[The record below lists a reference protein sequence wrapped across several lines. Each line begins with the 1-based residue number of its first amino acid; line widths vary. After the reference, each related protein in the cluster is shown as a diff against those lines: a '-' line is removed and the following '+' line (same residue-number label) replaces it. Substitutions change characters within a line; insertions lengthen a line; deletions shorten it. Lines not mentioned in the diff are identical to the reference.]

1 MNRVRIPFRS
11 VVSAAILLCLV
22 WALFPQGASQAAP
35 KTPTL
40 SWKPCYQGEG
50 FPFECADVK
59 VPLDYSKPGSAA
71 ISIAMVRLPAADP
84 AHKIGSIFFNPGGP
98 GGSGVDFIVAAGPFL
113 YTDEV
118 RARFDL
124 IGFDPRGIARSTQLR
139 CFDSAS
145 EWGPYFT
152 PFSFPITPEED
163 AIWREADLYLVNA
176 CDENGN
182 RIIDH
187 MSTANVARDLDMLRQ
202 AVGDAKLNYAG
213 YSYGSFLGVMYAN
226 LFPNK
231 VRALVV
237 DGVLDPIAW
246 TTGNPGEADTLPF
259 STRLHSDKG
268 AADTLNEF
276 FRLCDE
282 NPGECAFS
290 GGAADRY
297 AALAASLRA
306 APIEIQLPN
315 GAIVPFTY
323 QDLISST
330 LGAMY
335 NSFSW
340 PDFALFLADIE
351 SQASA
356 VQLGMRLDA
365 LRADL
370 GLAQKKGDPDYVNWI
385 EGFPGVA
392 CSDSVNPQDYGAWW
406 NAAQQAEADFG
417 YFGPIWTYVSSI
429 CSDWPT
435 QPRGRYLGPFT
446 ANTSNPVL
454 VVGNFFDPA
463 TRYEGAQM
471 VADLLPNSRLVS
483 LNGWGHVSI
492 FLSQC
497 MDQAVS
503 DYLLNGT
510 LPPEGTVCQQDLIP
524 FVDFGPSLAASSTKE
539 ARASLLPIVLPQ
551 AVSKGIEKGK

>member
-1 MNRVRIPFRS
+1 MNNMKIRFRS
-11 VVSAAILLCLV
+11 IGSAAILFCLV
-22 WALFPQGASQAAP
+22 WAVFPQGASRAAP
-35 KTPTL
+35 KAPRL
-40 SWKPCYQGEG
+40 AWKSCFQDMG
-50 FPFECADVK
+50 FPFECAQIQ
-59 VPLDYSKPGSAA
+59 VPLDYSKAGSAA
-71 ISIAMVRLPAADP
+71 ISIAMVRLPAGNP
-84 AHKIGSIFFNPGGP
+84 AQKIGSIFFNPGGP
-98 GGSGVDFIVAAGPFL
+98 GGSGVDFILNAGPFL

-139 CFDSAS
+139 CFDSAD

-163 AIWREADLYLVNA
+163 ALWRAADLYLVDA
-176 CDENGN
+176 CAQQGN

-187 MSTANVARDLDMLRQ
+187 MSTANVARDLDVLRQ
-202 AVGDAKLNYAG
+202 AVGDAKLTYAG
-213 YSYGSFLGVMYAN
+213 YSYGSFLGVTYAN
-226 LFPNK
+226 LFPEK

-246 TTGNPGEADTLPF
+246 TTGNPGESDTLPF

-282 NPGECAFS
+282 NPGQCAFA

-315 GAIVPFTY
+315 GDIVPFTY
-323 QDLISST
+323 QDLISNT

-335 NSFSW
+335 DSFSW

-351 SQASA
+351 AQASA
-356 VQLGMRLDA
+356 AQLGMRLDA
-365 LRADL
+365 LRTDL
-370 GLAQKKGDPDYVNWI
+370 GLVGKGDPEYVNLI

-392 CSDSVNPQDYGAWW
+392 CSDSVNPPDYSAWW

-417 YFGPIWTYVSSI
+417 YFGPLWTYVSSI
-429 CSDWPT
+429 CSDWPA
-435 QPRGRYLGPFT
+435 QPRGRYMGPFT
-446 ANTSNPVL
+446 AQTSNPVL
-454 VVGNFFDPA
+454 VVGNYFDPA
-463 TRYEGAQM
+463 TRYEGAQL
-471 VADLLPNSRLVS
+471 VADLLPNSRLLS

-503 DYLLNGT
+503 DYMLNGT

-524 FVDFGPSLAASSTKE
+524 FVDFGPSPEDTTTAK
-539 ARASLLPIVLPQ
+539 ARASLVPIVVPE
-551 AVSKGIEKGK
+551 VVRKGVEKGN